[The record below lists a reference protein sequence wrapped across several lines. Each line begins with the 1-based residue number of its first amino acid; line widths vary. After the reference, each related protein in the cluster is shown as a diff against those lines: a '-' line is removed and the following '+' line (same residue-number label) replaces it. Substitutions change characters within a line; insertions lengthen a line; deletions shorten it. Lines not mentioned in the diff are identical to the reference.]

1 MLSQGGKA
9 PFLLQPVGKDY
20 LWGGDKLK
28 REYGKDLDMDPLAES
43 WECSTHPDGTNRV
56 ATGRHRGQLLSDV
69 LRDHPEYLGT
79 HPRMDE
85 KGGLPILVK
94 FIDAKKDL
102 SVQVHP
108 DDAYA
113 AKYENGSRGK
123 SEMWYV
129 MDADEGS
136 AIIYGFYEDTSK
148 EKVRDAIRKGTIL
161 NLVQRIPIHRNDV
174 FFIEAGT
181 VHAIP
186 AGALIAEIQESSNL
200 TYRLYDYGRVDKNGK
215 ERPLHIDRAMDVAD
229 LKSAASPRQPMRLLR
244 YERGCATELLCR
256 CRYFQ
261 TERMLV
267 NVGEGSTG
275 SAAPVPFSSDRNSF
289 RILLCIAG
297 AGTLRSGEEKLEFS
311 AGGCIFVPA
320 ISHSSESAC
329 DIALR
334 ETSTNGARCVSEID
348 CPPYWFDATC
358 AMICVAM
365 LHAVENDF
373 GFSIIVP
380 EITVPFCSM
389 SSRFTRSQLCMC
401 CA

>member
-229 LKSAASPRQPMRLLR
+229 LKSAASPRQPMRLLG

-320 ISHSSESAC
+320 DLQGMELEGRLELLNI
-329 DIALR
+329 
-334 ETSTNGARCVSEID
+334 
-348 CPPYWFDATC
+348 TC
-358 AMICVAM
+358 
-365 LHAVENDF
+365 
-373 GFSIIVP
+373 
-380 EITVPFCSM
+380 
-389 SSRFTRSQLCMC
+389 
-401 CA
+401 

>member
-1 MLSQGGKA
+1 MLTQGGKA

-267 NVGEGSTG
+267 NAGEGSTG

-320 ISHSSESAC
+320 DLQGMELEGRLELLNI
-329 DIALR
+329 
-334 ETSTNGARCVSEID
+334 
-348 CPPYWFDATC
+348 TC
-358 AMICVAM
+358 
-365 LHAVENDF
+365 
-373 GFSIIVP
+373 
-380 EITVPFCSM
+380 
-389 SSRFTRSQLCMC
+389 
-401 CA
+401 